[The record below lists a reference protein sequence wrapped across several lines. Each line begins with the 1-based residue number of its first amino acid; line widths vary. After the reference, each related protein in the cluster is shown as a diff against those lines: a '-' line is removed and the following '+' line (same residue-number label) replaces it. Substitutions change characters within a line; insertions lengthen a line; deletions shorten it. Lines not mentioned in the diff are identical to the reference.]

1 MFIENT
7 INSFIDELS
16 SKNAVPGGGSA
27 SALAASVGASLIIM
41 VTNLTIDKKNYL
53 DVSDEMKEIREKVT
67 VNRDIL
73 TKLIDEDSNGYSAV
87 MDAFKLP
94 KETEEDKKR
103 RSKAIQ
109 DALVIAANV
118 PLEIARVSLDTFK
131 YVSFV
136 YNHGNKNAL
145 SDAKVAAVMLR
156 SAIFGA
162 IYNVEI
168 NVDSLK
174 DQELAKKYME
184 EVFTIRE
191 EAIKL
196 EKEVLNV

>member
-7 INSFIDELS
+7 INSFIDNLS

-41 VTNLTIDKKNYL
+41 VTNLTIDRKNYL
-53 DVSDEMKEIREKVT
+53 DVSDKMKDIREKVT
-67 VNRDIL
+67 INRDIL

-94 KETEEDKKR
+94 KETEEDKKT

-109 DALVIAANV
+109 DALVVAANV

-136 YNHGNKNAL
+136 YNNGNKNAL

-174 DQELAKKYME
+174 DKELAKKYTE
-184 EVFTIRE
+184 EIVEIKE
-191 EAIKL
+191 EAIRL
-196 EKEVLNV
+196 EKEVVHV